1 MIKAALTIALTLSA
15 NAAFADDDMGQIATR
30 LGQEIEVITN
40 DMVDGLREMEKTSG
54 PIALPGGTEIT
65 VDDILNGNAL
75 GLGANAMRGYG
86 NMMVEGAKSTVNT
99 ITNKSAIEIPKLP
112 VTDRCLKQSHGAL
125 EPVVAYTDC
134 VGAEQTAYNGIKPN
148 WGAYSEDL
156 RSACVAVSRARGK
169 SYIVLAECLGPVTEG
184 ESLSGDFKY

>member
-15 NAAFADDDMGQIATR
+15 TAAFADDDMGQIATR

-65 VDDILNGNAL
+65 VDDILNGDAL

-86 NMMVEGAKSTVNT
+86 KMMVEGVKSTANT
-99 ITNKSAIEIPKLP
+99 LNTKPTVEIPKLP

-125 EPVVAYTDC
+125 EPVVAYADC
-134 VGAEQTAYNGIKPN
+134 VGAEQTAYNGLKPN

-156 RSACVAVSRARGK
+156 RSACAAVSRARGE

-184 ESLSGDFKY
+184 DSLNGDFKY